1 MSNKSNAAI
10 DVKYVAELARI
21 DLAEGSIEKLQND
34 MQNIVAYIEQLSEL
48 DVSNIEPTA
57 HAAKLVNAV
66 RNDEVKPSYPREAM
80 LANAPAVLNG
90 EMIKVPQVLPGEGMN

>member
-1 MSNKSNAAI
+1 MSDKSNAI

-34 MQNIVAYIEQLSEL
+34 MQNIVSYIEQLSEL

-57 HAAKLVNAV
+57 HAAQLTNAW
-66 RNDEVKPSYPREAM
+66 REDEAKTSFPREA
-80 LANAPAVLNG
+80 LLKNAPGIIHENL
-90 EMIKVPQVLPGEGMN
+90 IKVPRVLPSEEE